1 MILGIYGYG
10 GHGLEVEELARVI
23 NLKENRWDRVIFI
36 DDAPEKI
43 DDEKIFSFE
52 AIKTGYNINEIEF
65 MLGIG
70 EPVIREKIYNK
81 VKESG
86 YGFATLIHPTA
97 VVAESAK
104 IEEGV
109 MIAANTFISVKTHL
123 HENVLIQ
130 PMAAI
135 YHEVEVGRNS
145 VVSSFVAMGGNTCLG
160 ETSFIGLNASVKQ
173 GIKIGNGTV
182 VGMGSVVIKDV
193 PDKTLVVGNPA
204 LVIKTGNVR
213 AF

>member
-130 PMAAI
+130 PMAVI
-135 YHEVEVGRNS
+135 DHEVEVGRNS
-145 VVSSFVAMGGNTCLG
+145 VVSSFVAMGGNTGLG

-173 GIKIGNGTV
+173 GIKIGNGSV